1 MASSSKVRACTA
13 AFLVSV
19 CVWYTCARGCV
30 RACVL
35 LSLSHSTIFPFPP
48 PQTVPG
54 TFHAT
59 DRVATLRK
67 FVQDALAH
75 EGRAFY
81 LYTHPDRTRVEN
93 ANETLK
99 EAGLVPLRLLNFA
112 WADGEVSKAPV
123 LKQALL
129 DDMHYLA
136 AP

>member
-1 MASSSKVRACTA
+1 M
-13 AFLVSV
+13 
-19 CVWYTCARGCV
+19 
-30 RACVL
+30 
-35 LSLSHSTIFPFPP
+35 
-48 PQTVPG
+48 PG